1 MIKMRLLFSALILLV
16 LLTSCGQQS
25 AKTDSTTPTDSII
38 QTNAREIAQPDTLCF
53 RQIVGRDST
62 RLQLIINDSTVV
74 GELDVIPF
82 EKDRARG
89 SIRGTRTNNQI
100 LADWQRLGEG
110 VTQVY
115 EVVFT
120 LKGDSVIWRDGERVE
135 KNGKWVLKNPDQGYE
150 YVLMK
155 ANCR

>member
-1 MIKMRLLFSALILLV
+1 MRLIFAPIALLF
-16 LLTSCGQQS
+16 LLTSCGQRS
-25 AKTDSTTPTDSII
+25 AKTESATLGDSTVR
-38 QTNAREIAQPDTLCF
+38 TNAVEKTLPDTLCF

-62 RLQLIINDSTVV
+62 TLQLVIKDSIVT

-89 SIRGTRTNNQI
+89 SIHGTRTNNQI
-100 LADWQRLGEG
+100 QADWQRSGEG
-110 VTQVY
+110 VTQAY

-135 KNGKWVLKNPDQGYE
+135 KEGKWVLKNPAQGYE
-150 YVLMK
+150 YVLLK
-155 ANCR
+155 TDCQ